1 MHGFLKFFAFN
12 VVNFSRSVWIGISD
26 ELFGKKSNSE
36 VELFGVISNSEV
48 ELFGKND
55 GQSGFID
62 SFVCNTGSFDL
73 ISAVGTGFISKLFAI
88 GT

>member
-26 ELFGKKSNSE
+26 ELFGEISNSE

-55 GQSGFID
+55 GQSGFIGPC
-62 SFVCNTGSFDL
+62 VCNTGSMTG
-73 ISAVGTGFISKLFAI
+73 SVGKHSEKFSNELLVWI
-88 GT
+88 